1 MIGTSVSYNI
11 VMLGAGNVSTHIS
24 RHLHSKGHRIS
35 CIYSRTL
42 ESASLLA
49 DEFGGF
55 ATTVLQEVPDQADF
69 YLVCV
74 PDQAVVSVLSQFR
87 DWNGIWLH
95 TAGALPMDVFKG
107 FKTRYGVLYPLQ
119 TLRKNQEA
127 SLASAPFLV
136 EGSSPEVEESIVK
149 LAGDITTKVLEIDS
163 EKRLSIHLAAVF
175 ANNFTNHMV
184 HIAQLILQENSLDIK
199 LLDPIIEET
208 VRKIGLVG
216 AGAAQTGPALR
227 NDQLSIQKHLDLLK
241 NHPEWEKLYT
251 FISREITRSR
261 E

>member
-1 MIGTSVSYNI
+1 
-11 VMLGAGNVSTHIS
+11 MLGAGNVSTHIS

-49 DEFGGF
+49 HEFGGF
-55 ATTVLQEVPDQADF
+55 ATADVNEVPNQADF

-74 PDQAVVSVLSQFR
+74 PDQAVVSVLSQFK
-87 DWNGIWLH
+87 DWNGTWLH
-95 TAGALPMDVFKG
+95 TAGALPMDLFKG

-119 TLRKNQEA
+119 TLNKNQEA
-127 SLASAPFLV
+127 SLANTPFLV

-163 EKRLSIHLAAVF
+163 KKRQTIHLAAVF

-184 HIAQLILQENSLDIK
+184 HIGQRILQENSLDLK

-227 NDQLSIQKHLDLLK
+227 KDQETIQKHLDLLK

-251 FISREITRSR
+251 FISRDIGNTR